1 MSAPGGE
8 DFCEYV
14 FNPLMRQYQ
23 AMMRLL
29 QMLRDSQAAD
39 CNDIQCFDPA
49 NPNGALGGLNA
60 NSTSSLSMMSTYG
73 PMLFIWALFVFALFM
88 FRPNSMRKPSKNAV
102 KSAASLNNGALN
114 NNRNNNNDDDD
125 NSTIS

>member
-1 MSAPGGE
+1 MSAPGGGQE

-29 QMLRDSQAAD
+29 QILRDSQSAD
-39 CNDIQCFDPA
+39 CNDMQCFESNGSLA
-49 NPNGALGGLNA
+49 NFNGAST
-60 NSTSSLSMMSTYG
+60 NSLLSTYG

-88 FRPNSMRKPSKNAV
+88 FRPTSMRRSSKENT
-102 KSAASLNNGALN
+102 KNAASLTNHNIRNTNGHD
-114 NNRNNNNDDDD
+114 DDDD
-125 NSTIS
+125 NLIN

>member
-1 MSAPGGE
+1 MSAPGGQE

-29 QMLRDSQAAD
+29 QMLRDSQSAD
-39 CNDIQCFDPA
+39 CNDIQCFDSQ
-49 NPNGALGGLNA
+49 NGPMSNFNA
-60 NSTSSLSMMSTYG
+60 TSNSLMSTYG

-88 FRPNSMRKPSKNAV
+88 FRPNSMRKPSREANKPV
-102 KSAASLNNGALN
+102 SPHNNGTIRRD
-114 NNRNNNNDDDD
+114 NNRDDDDDD
-125 NSTIS
+125 NLIN

>member
-1 MSAPGGE
+1 MSGGE
-8 DFCEYV
+8 DFCDYV

-29 QMLRDSQAAD
+29 QIIRDSQSAD
-39 CNDIQCFDPA
+39 CNDIQCFDA
-49 NPNGALGGLNA
+49 TNPNGPLANA
-60 NSTSSLSMMSTYG
+60 NASSTSLISTFG

-88 FRPNSMRKPSKNAV
+88 FRPNSMRKSNKDTT
-102 KSAASLNNGALN
+102 KSPTSLNNGPL

-125 NSTIS
+125 NMIN